1 MAEEAPACREQRGDF
16 QMETGDSMSP
26 SSQEEGGPCVA
37 TSQEA
42 APPLVRCHQCPPEA
56 RMPPPQSNAVAKS
69 ITLLFGAAE
78 ETEPPKGTPNAGIK
92 TKRYFQKPKRKQTKR
107 KK

>member
-1 MAEEAPACREQRGDF
+1 MGDF

-42 APPLVRCHQCPPEA
+42 APPLVRCHQCPPETLV
-56 RMPPPQSNAVAKS
+56 PPPQSNAVAKS
-69 ITLLFGAAE
+69 ITLLFCAAE
-78 ETEPPKGTPNAGIK
+78 ETEPPKGTDNLPSVTSQG
-92 TKRYFQKPKRKQTKR
+92 
-107 KK
+107 